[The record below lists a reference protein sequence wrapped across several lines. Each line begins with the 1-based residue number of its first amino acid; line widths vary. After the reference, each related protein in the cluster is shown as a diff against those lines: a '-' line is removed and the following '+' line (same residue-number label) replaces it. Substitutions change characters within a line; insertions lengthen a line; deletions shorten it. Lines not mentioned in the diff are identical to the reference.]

1 MSFGT
6 GLFVLNEAQTAL
18 TFTIDV
24 FNIDI
29 TGTQTADI
37 NDNLTAAHIHA
48 GPTAVPGSNAGV
60 VFGFFGTPF
69 NNTNPNDGTV
79 TAFASGVGGTFTGTW
94 NAPEGQNT
102 TLAAQLSNLLS
113 GHSYVNF
120 HTVQFAG
127 GEIRGA
133 LVPVPEPA
141 TWGMML
147 LGFGAIGAAIRR
159 KRRMLA
165 FQA

>member
-6 GLFVLNEAQTAL
+6 GLFVLNEARTAL

-69 NNTNPNDGTV
+69 NNTNPGRRHRH
-79 TAFASGVGGTFTGTW
+79 GVR
-94 NAPEGQNT
+94 QRRRR
-102 TLAAQLSNLLS
+102 NLH
-113 GHSYVNF
+113 GHMER
-120 HTVQFAG
+120 A
-127 GEIRGA
+127 
-133 LVPVPEPA
+133 
-141 TWGMML
+141 
-147 LGFGAIGAAIRR
+147 
-159 KRRMLA
+159 
-165 FQA
+165 